1 MTPQLYLLARVQ
13 WPGAELA
20 WAVPASAASLGRD
33 EETEEQRGL
42 SLHRA
47 FMAQANGLRLS
58 CGLPAPQTRKMASIG
73 HSNKGGASGPRASSA
88 G

>member
-13 WPGAELA
+13 WPGEEFA

-33 EETEEQRGL
+33 EETEEQRGGL

-47 FMAQANGLRLS
+47 FMAQPNGLRLS
-58 CGLPAPQTRKMASIG
+58 CGLRARQTR
-73 HSNKGGASGPRASSA
+73 
-88 G
+88 